1 MIASTFGAIL
11 LVGGRATRMGGGVK
25 PLLEVGGRTLLS
37 RALAAVTDAGCAPIL
52 AVGPELDPDPR
63 LRWVREDPPFSGP
76 AAAIAAAVAAL
87 EHRAGDGGSDDGD
100 DGDDG
105 GDGGGAEWMLVL
117 AGDLP
122 HADRVVTRLTSAA
135 SSAPPHADAVVLT
148 ADGHPQWLAGV
159 YRTHALHAAIRAAT
173 GELADSS
180 CRALLGGLDITW
192 LADEDGI
199 TADIDTPADLARTRA
214 AFEEEHVSEASRTLP
229 PEALDEWALALR
241 ERFGLAPDDVPIG
254 LILDLAR
261 DVANGVARPAAPFSA
276 FVAGL
281 VAGRAGGTPEQ
292 VRETVAAVVELAG
305 DWKES

>member
-1 MIASTFGAIL
+1 MIASTVGAIL

-87 EHRAGDGGSDDGD
+87 EHRAGDGGSDDD
-100 DGDDG
+100 
-105 GDGGGAEWMLVL
+105 GGAEWMLVL

-159 YRTHALHAAIRAAT
+159 YRTHALRASIRAAT

-180 CRALLGGLDITW
+180 CRALLGRLDITW

-199 TADIDTPADLARTRA
+199 TADIDTPADLARMRA
-214 AFEEEHVSEASRTLP
+214 AFEEETVSESSRTLP

-241 ERFGLAPDDVPIG
+241 ERFDLDAEDVPIG

-292 VRETVAAVVELAG
+292 VREAVAAVVELAG

>member
-105 GDGGGAEWMLVL
+105 GGGGGAEWMLVL

-159 YRTHALHAAIRAAT
+159 YRTHALRASIRAAT

-214 AFEEEHVSEASRTLP
+214 AFEEEHVSETSRTLP

-281 VAGRAGGTPEQ
+281 VAGRSGGTPEQ

>member
-1 MIASTFGAIL
+1 MNASAFGAIL
-11 LVGGRATRMGGGVK
+11 LVGGRSTRMGGGAK

-37 RALAAVTDAGCAPIL
+37 RALAAMTDAGCAPIL

-87 EHRAGDGGSDDGD
+87 AHRAGVDGSDDGD
-100 DGDDG
+100 
-105 GDGGGAEWMLVL
+105 GAEWMLVL

-122 HADRVVTRLTSAA
+122 HAHRVVTRLTSAA

-159 YRTHALHAAIRAAT
+159 YRTHALRASIRAAT

-214 AFEEEHVSEASRTLP
+214 AFEEEHVSETSRTLP